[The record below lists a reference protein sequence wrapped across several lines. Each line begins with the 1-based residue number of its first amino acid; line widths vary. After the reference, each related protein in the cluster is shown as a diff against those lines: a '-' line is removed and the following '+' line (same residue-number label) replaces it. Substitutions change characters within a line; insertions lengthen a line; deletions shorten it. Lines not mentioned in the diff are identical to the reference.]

1 MQQIFDEV
9 ARIID
14 SGLNSLIN
22 DPDIVVL
29 NIVALVLL
37 ALFIRKFFWQKI
49 SDFLDK
55 QQTSLTEAL
64 SEADAERDKAIKIQE
79 QAKREYQQMRAET
92 TALKETLTKQA
103 KQEAELLV
111 AKANEDADKK
121 IKHAEKQIAYELKK
135 AEEDIKQ
142 SIKTVAFTAAKKI
155 IHKEIDAKTHQKLI
169 DEAIEEGLK

>member
-29 NIVALVLL
+29 NIVALLVL

-49 SDFLDK
+49 TDFLDK
-55 QQTSLTEAL
+55 QQAALTEAL
-64 SEADAERDKAIKIQE
+64 TEADEERDKAIKLQE
-79 QAKREYQQMRAET
+79 KAKQEYQQMRAET

-103 KQEAELLV
+103 KQEAEQLI

-121 IKHAEKQIAYELKK
+121 VKHAEKQIAYELKK

-155 IHKEIDAKTHQKLI
+155 IHKEIDANTHQKLI
-169 DEAIEEGLK
+169 DDAIEEGLK

>member
-29 NIVALVLL
+29 NIVALIVL

-49 SDFLDK
+49 TDFLDK
-55 QQTSLTEAL
+55 QQAALTDAL
-64 SEADAERDKAIKIQE
+64 AEADAERDKAIKLQE
-79 QAKREYQQMRAET
+79 KAKNEYQQMRAET
-92 TALKETLTKQA
+92 QSLKETLTKQA
-103 KQEAELLV
+103 KQEAEQLI

-121 IKHAEKQIAYELKK
+121 VKHAEQQIAYELKK
-135 AEEDIKQ
+135 AEEDIKE
-142 SIKTVAFTAAKKI
+142 SIKSVAFTAAKKI
-155 IHKEIDAKTHQKLI
+155 IHKEIDDKTHQKLV